1 MKILGPANNA
11 RWKKHMSLFFLRV
24 NDGAK
29 KRLTTSAPGNLLDF
43 RRMSVPTITSGVDK
57 VVFQLQ
63 LEGQGL

>member
-1 MKILGPANNA
+1 MLAG
-11 RWKKHMSLFFLRV
+11 KKHTSLFFLRV

-29 KRLTTSAPGNLLDF
+29 KRLMTSVPGDLLDF